1 MKKKSVVSMVVALS
15 LTATVMV
22 GATLAYLTDKTE
34 TLTNTFTIGKVS
46 IDLEELS
53 WDPDKAD
60 KLVPGTDIPK
70 DPKVTNTGRNAA
82 WVAVTV
88 DGMNGNTA
96 DETGMADFGF
106 SAEVNEGWVLVDKDG
121 KIDTTW
127 DGKTLVDG
135 TYAYTELLAVDATT
149 KNPVFSKVIFA
160 DSDAY
165 DKSYV
170 IKGVKGDAV
179 DSDGKKEVE
188 YYIVRDHAGNF
199 LDKDGKVAATEADIA
214 QYTTKEAAEA
224 FVATLEEK
232 ISYEF
237 DLNVTAYAIQDM
249 IIDGE
254 DDPDAV
260 YADSKDESGNVTAYG
275 WVKAIFNPV
284 N

>member
-46 IDLEELS
+46 IDLEEPD
-53 WDPDKAD
+53 WVPDKAEN
-60 KLVPGTDIPK
+60 LVPGTVIPK
-70 DPKVTNTGRNAA
+70 NPTVTNTGKNAG

-106 SAEVNEGWVLVDKDG
+106 SATVNDGWVLVDEDG
-121 KIDTTW
+121 KVDATW
-127 DGKTLVDG
+127 DGETLVDG
-135 TYAYTELLAVDATT
+135 IYAYTELLAVDATT
-149 KNPVFSKVIFA
+149 KTPLFSKVIFA

-170 IKGVKGDAV
+170 IKGIAV
-179 DSDGKKEVE
+179 DPDDESKGK
-188 YYIVRDHAGNF
+188 YYIVRDNAGNF

-214 QYTTKEAAEA
+214 QYTDEAAA
-224 FVATLEEK
+224 KTFVATLEEK
-232 ISYEF
+232 VSYEF

-249 IIDGE
+249 IIDGA

-260 YADSKDESGNVTAYG
+260 YADSKDEFGKVTAYG